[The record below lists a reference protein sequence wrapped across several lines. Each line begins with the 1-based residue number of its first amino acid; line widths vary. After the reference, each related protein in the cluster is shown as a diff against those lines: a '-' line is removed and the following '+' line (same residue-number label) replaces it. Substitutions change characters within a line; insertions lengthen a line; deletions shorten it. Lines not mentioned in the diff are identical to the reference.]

1 MAATEKLDMFCYQ
14 CSQTARGTGCT
25 VKGVCGKEPIVAR
38 LQDNLLFA
46 IKGISA
52 YLYHARELGYSD
64 PEVDAF
70 IERGFFSTL
79 TNVNFDPE
87 EFLNLA
93 VKAGEMNIRTM
104 KLLKQAHIERF
115 GEPTPT
121 KVRTGTVKGHGI
133 IITGHDM
140 NALDKLLQ
148 QVEGTDVFVYTHSE
162 MLPAH
167 GYPGLR
173 KYKNLAGNLGKAWF
187 DQKKLF
193 AQYPMA
199 LLGTSNCFLPP
210 REEYIDR
217 MFSTGPV
224 YLPGVKHIDGYD
236 YSEVIARARELPELP
251 DAPGDYELTTGFSTS
266 VLLSHAAKIK
276 ELVEKGKIKRF
287 FLVGGCDA
295 PLKKSDYY
303 RELVQKLPQD
313 VVVLTLACGKFRF
326 NDLDLGDIEGI
337 PRLIDLGQCN
347 DAIVAL
353 EVAGA
358 LADLFGVGVNDL
370 PLTLVISWMEQKAVA
385 ILWSLL
391 ALGIKG
397 IWLGPIVPGW
407 INDDM
412 LKILVDQY
420 DIRLISTPDEDIK
433 RMMVG

>member
-303 RELVQKLPQD
+303 REFVQKLPQD

-433 RMMVG
+433 KMMG

>member
-52 YLYHARELGYSD
+52 YLYHARELGYTD

-70 IERGFFSTL
+70 IEKGFFSTL
-79 TNVNFDPE
+79 TNVNFDPA

-104 KLLKQAHIERF
+104 KLLKQAHIEKF

-276 ELVEKGKIKRF
+276 ELVDKGKIKRF

-433 RMMVG
+433 KMMG

>member
-25 VKGVCGKEPIVAR
+25 LKGVCGKEATVAR

-52 YLYHARELGYSD
+52 YLYHARELGYTD

-79 TNVNFDPE
+79 TNVNFDPA

-104 KLLKQAHIERF
+104 KLLKKAHIEKF
-115 GEPTPT
+115 GEPVPT
-121 KVRTGTVKGHGI
+121 QVRTGTVKGHGI
-133 IITGHDM
+133 LVTGHDLHM
-140 NALDKLLQ
+140 LDKLLS

-167 GYPGLR
+167 GYPGLK
-173 KYKNLAGNLGKAWF
+173 KYRNLAGNLGKAWF
-187 DQKKLF
+187 DQRQLF
-193 AQYPMA
+193 AKYPMA
-199 LLGTSNCFLPP
+199 ILGTSNCFLIP
-210 REEYIDR
+210 RDEYKDR
-217 MFSTGPV
+217 MFAAGPV
-224 YLPGVKHIDGYD
+224 YLPGVKHIEGYD
-236 YSEVIARARELPELP
+236 FSEVIAMARSLPELP

-276 ELVEKGKIKRF
+276 QLVKEGKIKRF

-295 PLKKSDYY
+295 PLKRSDYY
-303 RELVQKLPQD
+303 REFVQKLPKD
-313 VVVLTLACGKFRF
+313 TVVLTLACGKFRF
-326 NDLDLGDIEGI
+326 NDLDLGNIEGI

-353 EVAGA
+353 EVAQA
-358 LADLFGVGVNDL
+358 LAELFGVGVNDL
-370 PLTLVISWMEQKAVA
+370 PLTLVVSWMEQKAVA

-397 IWLGPIVPGW
+397 IYLGPIVPGW

-412 LKILVDQY
+412 LKILVEKY
-420 DIRLISTPDEDIK
+420 DIRLISTPEEDIK
-433 RMMVG
+433 KMMG

>member
-187 DQKKLF
+187 DHKKLF

-251 DAPGDYELTTGFSTS
+251 DAPGEYELTTGFSTS

-303 RELVQKLPQD
+303 REFVQKLPQD

-433 RMMVG
+433 KMMG

>member
-79 TNVNFDPE
+79 TNVNFDPA

-251 DAPGDYELTTGFSTS
+251 DAPGEYELTTGFSTS

-303 RELVQKLPQD
+303 REFVQKLPQD

-433 RMMVG
+433 KMMG

>member
-104 KLLKQAHIERF
+104 KLLKRAHIEKF

-199 LLGTSNCFLPP
+199 LLGTPNCFLPP

-251 DAPGDYELTTGFSTS
+251 DAPGEYELTTGFSTS

-303 RELVQKLPQD
+303 REFVQKLPQD

-433 RMMVG
+433 KMMG

>member
-251 DAPGDYELTTGFSTS
+251 DAPGEYELTTGFSTS

-303 RELVQKLPQD
+303 REFVQKLPQD

-353 EVAGA
+353 EVAGS

-433 RMMVG
+433 KMMG